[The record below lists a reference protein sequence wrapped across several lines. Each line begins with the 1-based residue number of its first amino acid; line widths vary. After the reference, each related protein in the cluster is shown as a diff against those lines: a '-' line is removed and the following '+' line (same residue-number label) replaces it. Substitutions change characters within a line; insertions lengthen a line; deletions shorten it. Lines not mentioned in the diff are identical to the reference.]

1 MRHICKHTQNQS
13 IYACFTSDYQP
24 TSNLV
29 KDENCDLLADLNNI
43 LNKWKNDFSMF
54 LNVHRFGDVRYI
66 EIHTAEPLVPEPKPF
81 EVKIVIAK

>member
-1 MRHICKHTQNQS
+1 LYTNTKS

-29 KDENCDLLADLNNI
+29 KDGNCDLLADLNNI
-43 LNKWKNDFSMF
+43 LNI
-54 LNVHRFGDVRYI
+54 HRFSDVRYR
-66 EIHTAEPLVPEPKPF
+66 EIHTAEPLVPEPRPF